1 MEIEKK
7 KRASVV
13 QELLRRLNATEPLIV
28 SFFDNT
34 CDFLQLWVKE
44 CPVKNILLEAVQ
56 SQTHT
61 DSSYMKCL
69 ITLWLLES

>member
-1 MEIEKK
+1 MLMEIEKKK

-34 CDFLQLWVKE
+34 CDFLQL
-44 CPVKNILLEAVQ
+44 
-56 SQTHT
+56 
-61 DSSYMKCL
+61 
-69 ITLWLLES
+69 